1 MHAIKMQTEIGREIS
16 ETGIVPQFVYLG
28 QFWDDGKPLFENVDI
43 DPEGL
48 DELPD
53 GTVLRVKRATFDL
66 NPWYFR
72 KEPSNTGEPWVK
84 LDREGETHHYINNEQ
99 PRVSSQWSGFE
110 HAAELMI
117 IYVPE
122 S

>member
-1 MHAIKMQTEIGREIS
+1 MHAIKMQTESGREIS

-53 GTVLRVKRATFDL
+53 DTVLRVKRTTFDL

-84 LDREGETHHYINNEQ
+84 LDREGEEY
-99 PRVSSQWSGFE
+99 PRIDRSGFSSRWSGFE
-110 HAAELMI
+110 HASELMI